1 MCHLISFTIVKKSS
15 RTVEKFLP
23 DTMLLFLV
31 TPQILPVGS
40 LVFALIAEK
49 FYLKQLSFHT
59 STYDWPATEYH
70 RLLGLVHRMNIY
82 FEGLFN

>member
-1 MCHLISFTIVKKSS
+1 MCHLISFTIVRKSS

-23 DTMLLFLV
+23 DTVLLFLM

-49 FYLKQLSFHT
+49 FDLKQLSFIVLFR
-59 STYDWPATEYH
+59 YDWPAPYH
-70 RLLGLVHRMNIY
+70 RLLGLIHLMNIY
-82 FEGLFN
+82 FEGLLN